1 MKNEHLIPPGVL
13 DIIEKVRVP
22 NIRENEKL
30 NLTLRLEASRDAIN
44 ETLEEINKPT
54 VFNFQ
59 TRKIKS

>member
-13 DIIEKVRVP
+13 DIIEKVRKP